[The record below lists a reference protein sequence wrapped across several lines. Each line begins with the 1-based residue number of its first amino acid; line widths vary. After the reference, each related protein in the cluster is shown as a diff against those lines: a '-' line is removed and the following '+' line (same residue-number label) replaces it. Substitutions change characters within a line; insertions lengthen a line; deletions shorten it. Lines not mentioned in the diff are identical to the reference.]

1 MELTVN
7 GTQTLVT
14 TYVHSGE
21 SILESIIKDF
31 GLMPPILGVV
41 PSYRENFEEQIPKDL
56 EVVVNDAQN
65 DQKRQHLGVRMS
77 WRSGMRYSYSTLFN
91 GNCTYIAIPVM

>member
-41 PSYRENFEEQIPKDL
+41 PSYRENFEEKIPKDL
-56 EVVVNDAQN
+56 EVVVNDA
-65 DQKRQHLGVRMS
+65 
-77 WRSGMRYSYSTLFN
+77 
-91 GNCTYIAIPVM
+91 